1 MANVVQ
7 LDKWRKPRSEAQEAA
22 KEKRGPQVEDGYTRI
37 ADELMD
43 ALCTADFTA
52 REFRVVNFVIKQ
64 TYGWNRKSH
73 RMSASFIAGG
83 TGLHAT
89 DASKVLN
96 GLIARK
102 VIIRHGS
109 SRAPIS
115 LNKHFD
121 QWEASKNSQK
131 EAPVK
136 RPHLGQ
142 DDLAKSGQ
150 DAHTKIDKIDNPSSA
165 NAEVVVHST
174 PSKPAKKTRSKWGE
188 PIDHELA
195 DQMFSTVFAD
205 VENPKRPNADAWA
218 NDFRLM
224 RERDNRTV
232 EQIRYLIDWTA
243 KHDFWSGVVLS
254 PAKLRAKWDQL
265 AKQVKQDKEKRRA
278 SSQPTNHRRAEQDRV
293 AASLADPYDT
303 SWANGLFPSE
313 SEDHG
318 AGEPSVHAAGS
329 DFPTDMATEFHDG
342 QHAEPGETRG
352 RTFDGEVV
360 DITDLE
366 GAEHGH

>member
-1 MANVVQ
+1 MTNVVQ
-7 LDKWRKPRSEAQEAA
+7 LDKWRMPRSGPHKPAQ
-22 KEKRGPQVEDGYTRI
+22 EKRGPQVEDGYTRI

-52 REFRVVNFVIKQ
+52 REFRVVHFVIKQ

-83 TGLHAT
+83 TGLHESR
-89 DASKVLN
+89 ASKVLN
-96 GLIARK
+96 ELIRRK
-102 VIIRHGS
+102 VIIREGGS
-109 SRAPIS
+109 RSPIA
-115 LNKHFD
+115 LNKHSD
-121 QWEASKNSQK
+121 QWMQSHSGEKS
-131 EAPVK
+131 APTK
-136 RPHLGQ
+136 RADSAHDEP
-142 DDLAKSGQ
+142 AKSAQ
-150 DAHTKIDKIDNPSSA
+150 DEHTKIDKIDNPSSA

-254 PAKLRAKWDQL
+254 PSKLRAKWDQL

-303 SWANGLFPSE
+303 SWADGYCFGGSA
-313 SEDHG
+313 DQG
-318 AGEPSVHAAGS
+318 AGEPSIHTTGS
-329 DFPTDMATEFHDG
+329 DFSSDMATEFHDG
-342 QHAEPGETRG
+342 QHAEPGEARG